1 MKKDIYPD
9 VRIEIISEGLTKK
22 ILGKTKDAA
31 PVVYGEEKPKGE
43 NLPNID
49 SKGKNKEMGGLLQ
62 VTNKKPTYTSIVKE
76 AIQELRKDAHD
87 KGTGSRQ
94 NFGDLTTGQMDPQT
108 KKRPGKP
115 FTRMTDS
122 APDEYGSPDQ
132 FIVTP
137 PKDADAGVQSMA
149 SRRKGIESQVASQT
163 QNMVKEA
170 IFELRKQPYDIPD
183 MERRLGG
190 KTRGAGIGPIP
201 ESIGATSATSAEIQ
215 SAPRTQTVQRD
226 VPITEFED
234 KKPGSLGL
242 AGNYTQFGDKYGP
255 VNVRGTMTGTPDL
268 VAPGMPGAGGISR
281 KVGFGSAVERSGLE
295 MESEEAKAARQA
307 QAERAA
313 AGIEEPKGFATE
325 DIDYGVGATA
335 TGAGMKEKES
345 EVEMPEPMLNP
356 QPDPGAGS
364 DGDEGL
370 PQPAPG
376 GGGADIDAQADN
388 ITKKI
393 QEELELGPRANP
405 EITRPTNP
413 KDSDKLLPKFGSS
426 GYFSAIVDLGEG
438 KNKDFYGVEDITE
451 FLSLYTQNSPA
462 GQFKAPEGDL
472 TSLFAGPKTEKAY
485 IKKAVSK
492 NPFKT
497 SLKKQSPPMA
507 MTMNRPPNMGVG
519 QQQPVVTGAGTM
531 KADVAAN
538 KPKAAPAR
546 TKAPRRAAG
555 SIEQRK
561 EKAYIAR
568 QAQKALIKSGMV
580 WDSINKQW
588 VPTRG

>member
-9 VRIEIISEGLTKK
+9 VRIEIISEGLTNK

-76 AIQELRKDAHD
+76 VIQELRKDAHD
-87 KGTGSRQ
+87 KE
-94 NFGDLTTGQMDPQT
+94 
-108 KKRPGKP
+108 KP
-115 FTRMTDS
+115 
-122 APDEYGSPDQ
+122 A
-132 FIVTP
+132 
-137 PKDADAGVQSMA
+137 A
-149 SRRKGIESQVASQT
+149 QT

-170 IFELRKQPYDIPD
+170 IFELRKQPEGQYGQFQPGGRTKTPLEGGTASIGNPEAEAARDASKRAQAEQRVFPSGVPTPY
-183 MERRLGG
+183 GG
-190 KTRGAGIGPIP
+190 K
-201 ESIGATSATSAEIQ
+201 
-215 SAPRTQTVQRD
+215 
-226 VPITEFED
+226 
-234 KKPGSLGL
+234 
-242 AGNYTQFGDKYGP
+242 
-255 VNVRGTMTGTPDL
+255 
-268 VAPGMPGAGGISR
+268 
-281 KVGFGSAVERSGLE
+281 GFGEATIA
-295 MESEEAKAARQA
+295 SEEAKLQSGGTDSGYGSGIGPGYRPSGFRLPAGQRPDPVDIAEDKEGSKKDFNVTAISDLAAQQA
-307 QAERAA
+307 APVSAA
-313 AGIEEPKGFATE
+313 PTGGAGKKE
-325 DIDYGVGATA
+325 DKAPVPTSVGGPDVDEDVLEGRSGDAPYMGPSAMVGATSGTEGTKDVDA
-335 TGAGMKEKES
+335 TAAS
-345 EVEMPEPMLNP
+345 
-356 QPDPGAGS
+356 
-364 DGDEGL
+364 GDS
-370 PQPAPG
+370 A
-376 GGGADIDAQADN
+376 
-388 ITKKI
+388 KKI
-393 QEELELGPRANP
+393 EAELELGPRANP

-413 KDSDKLLPKFGSS
+413 KDSSKLLPKFGSS
-426 GYFSAIVDLGEG
+426 GYFDAIVDLGE
-438 KNKDFYGVEDITE
+438 NRNQDFYGVKNITE

-472 TSLFAGPKTEKAY
+472 TNLFAGPKTEKAY
-485 IKKAVSK
+485 IKKAVSN